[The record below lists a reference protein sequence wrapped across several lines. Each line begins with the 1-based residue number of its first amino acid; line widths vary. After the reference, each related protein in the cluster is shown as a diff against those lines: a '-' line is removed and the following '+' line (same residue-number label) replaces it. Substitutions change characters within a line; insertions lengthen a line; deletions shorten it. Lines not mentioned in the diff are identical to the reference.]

1 MDQQEGTSRNPG
13 HPEVPSHRGDLFDA
27 ACPTRQLLDRVG
39 SKWTTM
45 LVLTLDQA
53 DGNELRFSALK
64 RAMTGVS
71 QKMLTQTLRSLERDG
86 LVTRRVEPSVPPRV
100 FYGLTARGASL
111 AEPLWQL
118 REWAEVHMPQVQ
130 LAQKAFDRSL

>member
-1 MDQQEGTSRNPG
+1 
-13 HPEVPSHRGDLFDA
+13 
-27 ACPTRQLLDRVG
+27 
-39 SKWTTM
+39 M

-53 DGNELRFSALK
+53 NGELRFAELK

-100 FYGLTARGASL
+100 FYGLTVRGASL
-111 AEPLWQL
+111 AQPLSQL
-118 REWAEVHMPQVQ
+118 REWAEVHMPQIQVDQ
-130 LAQKAFDRSL
+130 HAFDRSL